1 LKTGRSSDMFLIFVR
16 SHRLYF
22 LFREKLPTEVT
33 AGSPICFESVSGAE
47 YAGVPV

>member
-1 LKTGRSSDMFLIFVR
+1 MFLLFYIIIF
-16 SHRLYF
+16 
-22 LFREKLPTEVT
+22 FREKLPTEAT